1 MNGLQASAPLPE
13 TEVKDP
19 RHSALW
25 EVYDWIEIFVLSISI
40 VFLLFTFGVR
50 IAVVDGESMTYTLSD
65 HDTLAVTRLF
75 YTPKQG
81 DIVVF
86 QAPKRGFEEPLVKRV
101 IATEGQTVS
110 IDFDTWEIR
119 VDGVLLHEPYIRHE
133 GGRLHGWYYE
143 GGTAESY
150 TVPEGCV
157 FVMGDNRNDS
167 TDSRHY
173 SVGPV
178 DTRYII
184 GKVICRLT
192 PISHF
197 GPVA

>member
-1 MNGLQASAPLPE
+1 MNGSQTPEALPE
-13 TEVKDP
+13 VNESRPK
-19 RHSALW
+19 AIFN
-25 EVYDWIEIFVLSISI
+25 VYDWLEIFVLSISI
-40 VFLLFTFGVR
+40 VFLIFTFGAR
-50 IAVVDGESMTYTLSD
+50 IAVVDGKSMTYTLSD
-65 HDTLAVTRLF
+65 HDTLAVSKLF
-75 YTPKQG
+75 YTPKRG

-101 IATEGQTVS
+101 IATEGQTIS
-110 IDFDTWEIR
+110 INFDTWEIW
-119 VDGVLLHEPYIRHE
+119 VDGELLHEPYIRRE
-133 GGRLHGWYYE
+133 GRRLNGWYY
-143 GGTAESY
+143 GNGSAVSY

-192 PISHF
+192 PINHF